1 MKRII
6 PLCLALIMTV
16 GLLAG
21 CGKQNEQTPS
31 DKTRLRVVTTIF
43 PEYDWV
49 REILGD
55 KADNAEVT
63 MLLDNGADLHSYQP
77 TADDIIKI
85 SECDLFI
92 YVGGES
98 DDWVDDALK
107 NAANKNMKVIN
118 LLEALGDS
126 VKTEEAVEGMQEEE
140 HDHDHD
146 HEDADEH
153 DDAKE
158 HDHEEEAEYD
168 EHVWLSL
175 KNAQTLCSAIFSVLQ
190 QIDPDNK
197 DTYAANASAYI
208 KKLSALDAD
217 YQAAVNA
224 AACKTV
230 LFGDRFPFR
239 YLAEDYG
246 LRCYAAFAGCSAE
259 SEASF
264 ETISFLAGKVD
275 ELNLPCVLTIE
286 GVQHKIA
293 ETIVRN
299 TAAKNQ
305 KVLMMDSMQSTTSKD
320 AANGTTYLSVMER
333 NLSVLKEAL
342 G

>member
-21 CGKQNEQTPS
+21 CGKQNEQTAS
-31 DKTRLRVVTTIF
+31 DETRLRVVTTIF
-43 PEYDWV
+43 PECDWV

-77 TADDIIKI
+77 TADDIVKI

-126 VKTEEAVEGMQEEE
+126 VKNEEVVEGMQEE
-140 HDHDHD
+140 
-146 HEDADEH
+146 
-153 DDAKE
+153 E

-175 KNAQTLCSAIFSVLQ
+175 KNAQTLCSAISSVLQ

-239 YLAEDYG
+239 YLVDDYG
-246 LRCYAAFAGCSAE
+246 LRYYAAFVGCSAE

-320 AANGTTYLSVMER
+320 AANGTTYLSIMER